1 MVIILYAPSQTGT
14 VVEGYQTFF
23 TYIHII
29 YRHLY
34 TMRMPFA
41 ISFYDHGVFSTVQW
55 KTMKLVCHRNPYGK
69 NT

>member
-23 TYIHII
+23 TYIDII
-29 YRHLY
+29 YIYTPCERHV
-34 TMRMPFA
+34 R
-41 ISFYDHGVFSTVQW
+41 DKFSTVQW

-69 NT
+69 KYI